1 MRLLSSKQCY
11 LPDEV
16 VVCGRSSV
24 WVPYTDPGL
33 PLAKAIREGVQQHMQ
48 EEGLPP
54 KLVLLQNH
62 GIIAL
67 GATSEAVLAIT
78 LMAEKAAAIFVGPE
92 FMRPEHVDR
101 IAFRPDEHE
110 LQQRLHLGEPL
121 ASDRNSL

>member
-1 MRLLSSKQCY
+1 MHLKSSKQHN

-54 KLVLLQNH
+54 KLVLLPWGGLSSCGPNTL
-62 GIIAL
+62 IAL
-67 GATSEAVLAIT
+67 LPGRMNTSGNSVCILGNPLQATEIPY
-78 LMAEKAAAIFVGPE
+78 E
-92 FMRPEHVDR
+92 
-101 IAFRPDEHE
+101 
-110 LQQRLHLGEPL
+110 
-121 ASDRNSL
+121 